1 MDRRDTPSVSKYK
14 EDLERER
21 QMGNVEDDYIT
32 DEHGNKYRMPY
43 RMIKEVVFSGLSQNE
58 MVDPQHAARLQYRLS
73 IMDPII
79 KASVNF
85 AKARITVIYNPR
97 GAKNRR
103 EQISQQ
109 ELMNV
114 LAKEGVHVDANKIS
128 ERDYDYV
135 KEFYSYAYFSPRIRE
150 HPPYGYTKEEWAKMR
165 NGWDEKMRQM
175 SEEKL
180 VKFHDWQK
188 EYAASMA
195 EEANPTLD
203 DKKLTLKDRIL
214 GRKKGPAS
222 KKGGEKGF
230 WFHGV

>member
-1 MDRRDTPSVSKYK
+1 MDHRQTEGGSKYK
-14 EDLERER
+14 QDLERER
-21 QMGNVEDDYIT
+21 QMGAVEDDCIT
-32 DEHGNKYRMPY
+32 DDQGNRYRMPY
-43 RMIKEVVFSGLSQNE
+43 RMIKEVVFSGVDQKG

-85 AKARITVIYNPR
+85 AKSRITIIYNPK

-109 ELMNV
+109 ELIEV
-114 LAKEGVHVDANKIS
+114 LAKEGVTIDPARIS

-135 KEFYSYAYFSPRIRE
+135 KEFYSYAYFSPKIRE
-150 HPPYGYTKEEWAKMR
+150 HPPYGYTKEEWERMK
-165 NGWDEKMRQM
+165 GSWDEKMQRM

-180 VKFHDWQK
+180 VKFHEWQK

-195 EEANPTLD
+195 EQENP
-203 DKKLTLKDRIL
+203 KPAQKLTLKDRIL
-214 GRKKGPAS
+214 GRKKGPAA

>member
-1 MDRRDTPSVSKYK
+1 MDHRQIEGGSKYK
-14 EDLERER
+14 QDLERER
-21 QMGNVEDDYIT
+21 QMGAVEDDYIT
-32 DEHGNKYRMPY
+32 DDGGNRFRMPY
-43 RMIKEVVFSGLSQNE
+43 RIIKEVVFSGLSQRE

-73 IMDPII
+73 IMEPII

-85 AKARITVIYNPR
+85 AKGRITVIYNPK

-109 ELMNV
+109 ELIDA
-114 LAKEGVHVDANKIS
+114 LARDGVHVDTGKIS

-135 KEFYSYAYFSPRIRE
+135 KEFYSYAYFSPTIRE
-150 HPPYGYTKEEWAKMR
+150 HPPYGYTKEEWGKMK
-165 NGWDEKMRQM
+165 GTWDEKMQKM

-180 VKFHDWQK
+180 AKFHEWQK
-188 EYAASMA
+188 EYDASMA
-195 EEANPTLD
+195 EQENPRPVQ
-203 DKKLTLKDRIL
+203 KLTLKDRIL
-214 GRKKGPAS
+214 GRKKGPAA